1 MASGCE
7 PIKRRC
13 WYCPSLGLAMLEHTI
28 ELRANVELK
37 DNIVA
42 AMPKITGEGYYTCN
56 IRVKYEWKTPRRA
69 CCKVFGHVLGECP
82 NNIGVVATKNLKKTS
97 QTPKGIPI
105 GQKSLLMK
113 VSKSNSFDE
122 LNSVDNDVELGT
134 NGGSSH
140 LANQEANYSGSSFW
154 NAESSSPGTT
164 LIFEKINKMENLIID
179 GNVILVDNEGNPLR
193 KVDDDS
199 EDEVALV
206 DNEMA
211 SFLAKKDGYGT
222 QSLLEQW
229 KDSHELDDYE
239 YDLYDDDLYEGQE
252 FLEMLQTF
260 CDNLDI
266 KVRGRKKK

>member
-1 MASGCE
+1 MEGLNE
-7 PIKRRC
+7 MIKNGSWFIC
-13 WYCPSLGLAMLEHTI
+13 NNTLILKKWHPDVNLLKEDVGTVPFWFKLHGVPVTAFSEDGLSAIATKLGLAMLEHTI

-42 AMPKITGEGYYTCN
+42 AMPKIIGEGYYTC
-56 IRVKYEWKTPRRA
+56 
-69 CCKVFGHVLGECP
+69 
-82 NNIGVVATKNLKKTS
+82 VVATKNPKKTS
-97 QTPKGIPI
+97 QTPKEIPI

-140 LANQEANYSGSSFW
+140 LASQEANYSGSSFW
-154 NAESSSPGTT
+154 NAESSSLGTT

-179 GNVILVDNEGNPLR
+179 RNAILVDNEGNPLR
-193 KVDDDS
+193 KVDDNS

-206 DNEMA
+206 DNEIA

-222 QSLLEQW
+222 QSLLEEW
-229 KDSHELDDYE
+229 KDSS
-239 YDLYDDDLYEGQE
+239 
-252 FLEMLQTF
+252 
-260 CDNLDI
+260 
-266 KVRGRKKK
+266 